1 MTLSSVPHVKNSV
14 KNSLLNRLFMFALFV
29 LAISSLILPNN
40 VLADEVLKKA
50 ATAACDNIK
59 MCISKQIGDDNNIP
73 PAMRKMIDGLA
84 KEACNGLYQM
94 HQKLDQKQY
103 YSPILQCYQ
112 DMSKISCKDLEN
124 KVQPQACE
132 KLDDAL

>member
-1 MTLSSVPHVKNSV
+1 MNHSHIPNVNHYFLSGSPFFAP
-14 KNSLLNRLFMFALFV
+14 LFALGLLV
-29 LAISSLILPNN
+29 IGSLISPNN
-40 VLADEVLKKA
+40 ALADEILKKA

-59 MCISKQIGDDNNIP
+59 MCISKQIGNDENIP
-73 PAMRKMIDGLA
+73 PAMHQMINGLA

-103 YSPILQCYQ
+103 YMPILQCYQ
-112 DMSKISCKDLEN
+112 AMSKISCKDLEN
-124 KVQPQACE
+124 KVQAQACE